1 MASTTRHAPSH
12 AGDMLFI
19 IPRIVVGVL
28 ALAAVLVSLGAM
40 RANEAGLTITRH
52 LLGPVPVTLHQPA
65 GPGRAPAVVVA
76 HGFAGSQQMMQ
87 QFATTLA
94 QAGFVAVT
102 FDFPGHGHNTEAMAG
117 GITDDRAASRALLG
131 ALDQVVAFARAHPGA
146 DGRVALVGHS
156 MAADIVLRYALA
168 NPRVAATVAISTMA
182 PGVTATEPAN
192 LLAMVG
198 AWEPPILRDEV
209 ARVVSLAAPGTVREG
224 VVVAGVEHIGV
235 IYATETLAATRAWL
249 ARSFGREAEGPI
261 DARGGW
267 IGLLFLGL
275 VALCWPLAAL
285 LPRVAAVATAAPLGW
300 RRVWP
305 VVVLPALATPLL
317 LRLVPTNFLPLLLG
331 DYLAVHFV
339 VYGALTALAL
349 AWRRVPLARPDA
361 LRRLAPAA
369 LLVAAWQVLAFGLPL
384 EAYVTAFVPVG
395 PRVWLV
401 GAMLLATL
409 PWFAADELFTRAP
422 GAPRWLYAATKA
434 AFLVSLALAVAL
446 DLRRLFFLIIIIPV
460 ILILFVVYGLIS
472 RWVFRATGHPLVA
485 AFGNAVALA
494 WAIAVTF
501 PMVAR

>member
-1 MASTTRHAPSH
+1 
-12 AGDMLFI
+12 
-19 IPRIVVGVL
+19 
-28 ALAAVLVSLGAM
+28 
-40 RANEAGLTITRH
+40 
-52 LLGPVPVTLHQPA
+52 
-65 GPGRAPAVVVA
+65 
-76 HGFAGSQQMMQ
+76 
-87 QFATTLA
+87 
-94 QAGFVAVT
+94 
-102 FDFPGHGHNTEAMAG
+102 
-117 GITDDRAASRALLG
+117 
-131 ALDQVVAFARAHPGA
+131 
-146 DGRVALVGHS
+146 

-168 NPRVAATVAISTMA
+168 NPGIAATVAISTMA
-182 PGVTATEPAN
+182 PGVTPTEPAN

-209 ARVVSLAAPGTVREG
+209 ARVVALAAPGTVRDG

-249 ARSFGREAEGPI
+249 ERSFERNAEGPI

-285 LPRVAAVATAAPLGW
+285 LPRVAPDAPAAPLGW

-305 VVVLPALATPLL
+305 VLVLPALATPLS
-317 LRLVPTNFLPLLLG
+317 LRLVPTDFLPLLLG

-339 VYGALTALAL
+339 VYGALTALTL
-349 AWRRVPLARPDA
+349 AWRRIPVARPEAA
-361 LRRLAPAA
+361 LRCLLPAA
-369 LLVAAWQVLAFGLPL
+369 LSVAAWQVLAFGLPL

-422 GAPRWLYAATKA
+422 GAPRWLYAATKV

>member
-1 MASTTRHAPSH
+1 
-12 AGDMLFI
+12 MLLI

-28 ALAAVLVSLGAM
+28 ALTAILVSLGSM

-52 LLGPVPVTLHQPA
+52 LLGPVPVTLYRPA
-65 GPGRAPAVVVA
+65 GPERAPAVVVA

-131 ALDQVVAFARAHPGA
+131 ALDQVVGFARAHPAA

-156 MAADIVLRYALA
+156 MAGDIVLRYALA
-168 NPRVAATVAISTMA
+168 NPGIAATVAISTMA
-182 PGVTATEPAN
+182 PGVTPTEPAR
-192 LLAMVG
+192 LLAIVG
-198 AWEPPILRDEV
+198 AWEPAILRNEV
-209 ARVVSLAAPGTVREG
+209 ARVVALAAPGTVREG
-224 VVVAGVEHIGV
+224 VVAAGVEHIGV
-235 IYATETLAATRAWL
+235 IYATETLAATRAWM
-249 ARSFGREAEGPI
+249 ARSFERNAEGPI

-285 LPRVAAVATAAPLGW
+285 LPRVAPDGPAAPLGW
-300 RRVWP
+300 WRVWP
-305 VVVLPALATPLL
+305 VLVLPALATPLL
-317 LRLVPTNFLPLLLG
+317 LRVVPTSFLPLLLG

-339 VYGALTALAL
+339 VYGALTTLAL
-349 AWRRVPLARPDA
+349 FWRRIPVARPREA
-361 LRRLAPAA
+361 LRRLLLAA
-369 LLVAAWQVLAFGLPL
+369 LLVAAWQVLAFGLSL

>member
-1 MASTTRHAPSH
+1 
-12 AGDMLFI
+12 MLLI
-19 IPRIVVGVL
+19 IPRLVVGVL
-28 ALAAVLVSLGAM
+28 ALAAILVSLGAM

-52 LLGPVPVTLHQPA
+52 LLGPVPVTLYRPA
-65 GPGRAPAVVVA
+65 GPERAPAVVVA

-131 ALDQVVAFARAHPGA
+131 ALDQVVEFARAHPGA
-146 DGRVALVGHS
+146 DGQVALVGHS

-168 NPRVAATVAISTMA
+168 NPGIAATVAISTMA
-182 PGVTATEPAN
+182 PGVTPTEPAR
-192 LLAMVG
+192 LLAIAG
-198 AWEPPILRDEV
+198 AWEPPILRNDV
-209 ARVVSLAAPGTVREG
+209 ARVVALAAPGTMRDG
-224 VVVAGVEHIGV
+224 VVAAGVEHIGV

-249 ARSFGREAEGPI
+249 ARSFARNAEGPI

-285 LPRVAAVATAAPLGW
+285 LPRVAPEVPGTPLGW

-305 VVVLPALATPLL
+305 VLVLPALATPLL
-317 LRLVPTNFLPLLLG
+317 LRLVPTTFLPLLLG

-349 AWRRVPLARPDA
+349 FWRRIPVARPDGV
-361 LRRLAPAA
+361 LRRLLLAA
-369 LLVAAWQVLAFGLPL
+369 LLVAAWQVLAFGQPL

-434 AFLVSLALAVAL
+434 AFLASLALAVAL

>member
-1 MASTTRHAPSH
+1 
-12 AGDMLFI
+12 
-19 IPRIVVGVL
+19 
-28 ALAAVLVSLGAM
+28 
-40 RANEAGLTITRH
+40 
-52 LLGPVPVTLHQPA
+52 
-65 GPGRAPAVVVA
+65 
-76 HGFAGSQQMMQ
+76 
-87 QFATTLA
+87 
-94 QAGFVAVT
+94 
-102 FDFPGHGHNTEAMAG
+102 
-117 GITDDRAASRALLG
+117 
-131 ALDQVVAFARAHPGA
+131 
-146 DGRVALVGHS
+146 
-156 MAADIVLRYALA
+156 
-168 NPRVAATVAISTMA
+168 MA
-182 PGVTATEPAN
+182 PGVTATAPAN

-209 ARVVSLAAPGTVREG
+209 VRVVALADPGTVREG

-249 ARSFGREAEGPI
+249 ARSFGRDAAGPI

-275 VALCWPLAAL
+275 VVLCWPLAAL
-285 LPRVAAVATAAPLGW
+285 LPRIAAVAPAAKLGW

-349 AWRRVPLARPDA
+349 AWRRIPVARPDA
-361 LRRLAPAA
+361 LRRLVPAA
-369 LLVAAWQVLAFGLPL
+369 LSVAAWQVLAFGLPL

-422 GAPRWLYAATKA
+422 GAPRFLYAATKA
-434 AFLVSLALAVAL
+434 AFLVSLAIAVAL

-460 ILILFVVYGLIS
+460 ILVLFVVYGLIS

>member
-1 MASTTRHAPSH
+1 
-12 AGDMLFI
+12 MLRI
-19 IPRIVVGVL
+19 IPRILVGVL
-28 ALAAVLVSLGAM
+28 ALAAILVALGAM
-40 RANEAGLTITRH
+40 RANEAGLSITSHR
-52 LLGPVPVTLHQPA
+52 LGPVPVKLYRPA
-65 GPGRAPAVVVA
+65 TGERAPAVVVA

-102 FDFPGHGHNTEAMAG
+102 FDFPGHGHNTQALAG
-117 GITDDRAASRALLG
+117 GITDNRAASRALLG
-131 ALDQVVAFARAHPGA
+131 ALDQVVGFARAHPSS

-156 MAADIVLRYALA
+156 MAADIVLRHALA
-168 NPRVAATVAISTMA
+168 NPGIAATVAISTMA
-182 PGVTATEPAN
+182 PGVTPTEPAN
-192 LLAMVG
+192 LLAIVG
-198 AWEPPILRDEV
+198 AWEPPILRNEV
-209 ARVVSLAAPGTVREG
+209 ARVVALAAPGTAREG
-224 VVVAGVEHIGV
+224 LVAAGVEHIGV

-249 ARSFGREAEGPI
+249 ARVFGRTAEGPI

-285 LPRVAAVATAAPLGW
+285 LPRVAPVAPADPLGW

-305 VVVLPALATPLL
+305 VLVLPALATPLL

-339 VYGALTALAL
+339 VYGALTTVALF
-349 AWRRVPLARPDA
+349 WRRIPVARPQEA
-361 LRRLAPAA
+361 LRRLLLTA

-422 GAPRWLYAATKA
+422 GAPRFLYAATKL

>member
-1 MASTTRHAPSH
+1 
-12 AGDMLFI
+12 MLGT
-19 IPRIVVGVL
+19 IPRVLVGVL
-28 ALAAVLVSLGAM
+28 ALAAILVSLGAM
-40 RANEAGLTITRH
+40 RANEAGLAITRH
-52 LLGPVPVTLHQPA
+52 QLGPVPVTLYHPA
-65 GPGRAPAVVVA
+65 GAERAPAVVVA

-94 QAGFVAVT
+94 QAGFVAAT
-102 FDFPGHGHNTEAMAG
+102 FDFPGHGHNTEPMAG

-131 ALDQVVAFARAHPGA
+131 ALDQVVGFARAHPAA
-146 DGRVALVGHS
+146 DGQVALVGHS

-168 NPRVAATVAISTMA
+168 NPGIAATVAISTMA

-192 LLAMVG
+192 LLALVG

-209 ARVVSLAAPGTVREG
+209 ARIVALAAPGTVREG
-224 VVVAGVEHIGV
+224 RVVAGVEHIGV
-235 IYATETLAATRAWL
+235 IYATKTLAATRAWL
-249 ARSFGREAEGPI
+249 ARTFGPTFGRSAEGPI

-285 LPRVAAVATAAPLGW
+285 LPRAAPDAPATPLGW

-305 VVVLPALATPLL
+305 VVVVPAVATPLL
-317 LRLVPTNFLPLLLG
+317 LRLVPTNFLPILLG

-349 AWRRVPLARPDA
+349 AWRHIPVARPA
-361 LRRLAPAA
+361 VVLRHLLLAA
-369 LLVAAWQVLAFGLPL
+369 LLVASWQVLAFGLPL
-384 EAYVTAFVPVG
+384 EAYVTAFVPMG

-422 GAPRWLYAATKA
+422 GAPRWLYAVTKV

-485 AFGNAVALA
+485 AFGNAAALA

>member
-1 MASTTRHAPSH
+1 
-12 AGDMLFI
+12 MLLI
-19 IPRIVVGVL
+19 ILRIVVGVL
-28 ALAAVLVSLGAM
+28 ALAAILVSLGAM

-52 LLGPVPVTLHQPA
+52 HLGPVPVTLYQPA
-65 GPGRAPAVVVA
+65 GSERAPAVVAA

-117 GITDDRAASRALLG
+117 GITDDRAASHALLG
-131 ALDQVVAFARAHPGA
+131 ALDQVVGFARAHPAA

-156 MAADIVLRYALA
+156 MAAHIVLRYALA
-168 NPRVAATVAISTMA
+168 NPAIAATVAISTMA
-182 PGVTATEPAN
+182 PDVTPTEPAR
-192 LLAMVG
+192 LLAIVG
-198 AWEPPILRDEV
+198 AWEPPILRNEV
-209 ARVVSLAAPGTVREG
+209 ARIVALAAPGTVREG
-224 VVVAGVEHIGV
+224 VVAAGVEHIGV

-249 ARSFGREAEGPI
+249 ARTFERTAEGPI

-285 LPRVAAVATAAPLGW
+285 LPRVAPDAPALEVLAAPLGW

-305 VVVLPALATPLL
+305 VLVLPALATPLL

-339 VYGALTALAL
+339 VYGALTMLAFF
-349 AWRRVPLARPDA
+349 WRRIPVARPEGA
-361 LRRLAPAA
+361 LRRLALAA

-422 GAPRWLYAATKA
+422 GAPRWLYAATKV